1 MLKTIIFATLLS
13 ATSVGFAQD
22 LFVRNEPLQM
32 ERMQKLLPSQHLRD
46 YPILPLGGD
55 WLYQM
60 SKSYDSQKGGVTFG
74 RLAAIDIRDKKM
86 FAGLDMKGNL
96 NNPRLSDWIDEPC
109 KREDFLWKRNTGGK
123 FKNVNCASINHWVDF
138 TKNVTGDF
146 QQLLVYQKDIGTDI
160 PPTVLMITFTRYG
173 ENGKWLSYEV
183 AVNPEYFGVARD
195 ATSPWGTNSWHKSF
209 IERDAQKVQF
219 LANLIKWT
227 EAVQDRMEN
236 AYAKKP
242 DAFVGLKPLESYFGV
257 ENTVPVKTSAP
268 SSASSVEERVKKLK
282 SLLEKGLIT
291 EAQFNEQ
298 LKDILNN

>member
-1 MLKTIIFATLLS
+1 MLKKIIFETLLS
-13 ATSVGFAQD
+13 ATAVGFAQD
-22 LFVRNEPLQM
+22 LFVHNQPLQM

-160 PPTVLMITFTRYG
+160 PPTVLMVTFTRYG
-173 ENGKWLSYEV
+173 ENGSWLSYEV
-183 AVNPEYFGVARD
+183 AINPEYFGVARD

-236 AYAKKP
+236 AYAKKL

-257 ENTVPVKTSAP
+257 ENTMPVKPSAP
-268 SSASSVEERVKKLK
+268 TSTSSVEERVKKLK
-282 SLLEKGLIT
+282 SLLDKGLIT
-291 EAQFNEQ
+291 ETQFNEQ